1 MMELHYVR
9 HADCHRISSGD
20 TVKLAV
26 LRAPNTPHDSSICVE
41 VWDPGGSQPP
51 NSHPQSVE
59 TFFFLRGSG
68 MAECD
73 GVERP
78 VQAGDLLVLPPG
90 SVHRIRNTGPGR
102 LYAITT
108 MTPDDGFVALIRRGV
123 ADQLDTDD
131 LKVFGWIT

>member
-1 MMELHYVR
+1 MELHHVR
-9 HADCHRISSGD
+9 HADCHRISPGD

-26 LRAPNTPHDSSICVE
+26 LRAPGTPGDTSICVE

-59 TFFFLRGSG
+59 TFFFLQGSG
-68 MAECD
+68 VAECD

-78 VQAGDLLVLPPG
+78 VAAGDLLVLPPG

-102 LYAITT
+102 LYAVTT

-131 LKVFGWIT
+131 LAVFGWIT

>member
-1 MMELHYVR
+1 MELHHIR
-9 HADCHRISSGD
+9 HADCHRISPGD

-26 LRAPNTPHDSSICVE
+26 LSAPDTPDGTSTCVE
-41 VWDPGGSQPP
+41 VWDPGGSQPA
-51 NSHPQSVE
+51 NSHPRSVE

-68 MAECD
+68 VAECD

-78 VQAGDLLVLPPG
+78 VRAGDLVVLPAG
-90 SVHRIRNTGPGR
+90 SVHRIRNTGAGR

-123 ADQLDTDD
+123 PDLLDADD
-131 LKVFGWIT
+131 LEVLTALS